1 MSTQE
6 SGIRREGSALG
17 IGALPNQDPS
27 VSSDAEKSMRRYL
40 WNPFHD
46 INLVGP
52 NGLLIRLGHG
62 RSYYGQGRPGE
73 TYEDY
78 QKRGGNLLLR
88 CVAYPCDN
96 IQYNDTLTNLGKP
109 DVNQFNSGSGNDLG
123 QTSGQEEVTIHAGVC
138 AADMVNQYGVAARQG
153 GEERGS
159 YGLRDL
165 KPIAGMMDTDTVAEL
180 FNIVQP
186 YAWKLTNLRQ
196 EERGGLTD
204 EETLLY
210 DLADRGPAEERIK
223 GANLE
228 PALERIAEA
237 LRKMMLGGVR
247 DAATK
252 ARFDYFDLDKQLKNA
267 ALGKIGFKSIP
278 SPYDAHV
285 CFLIGEPVPSAV
297 ARPSTG
303 SDPDMKAAVN
313 LLTQFVTG
321 NQPPEAAGES
331 VAEMKEVL
339 KQTRAAITRMEKLK
353 AELDERG
360 AASEE

>member
-153 GEERGS
+153 GEER
-159 YGLRDL
+159 
-165 KPIAGMMDTDTVAEL
+165 
-180 FNIVQP
+180 
-186 YAWKLTNLRQ
+186 
-196 EERGGLTD
+196 
-204 EETLLY
+204 
-210 DLADRGPAEERIK
+210 
-223 GANLE
+223 
-228 PALERIAEA
+228 
-237 LRKMMLGGVR
+237 
-247 DAATK
+247 
-252 ARFDYFDLDKQLKNA
+252 
-267 ALGKIGFKSIP
+267 
-278 SPYDAHV
+278 
-285 CFLIGEPVPSAV
+285 
-297 ARPSTG
+297 
-303 SDPDMKAAVN
+303 
-313 LLTQFVTG
+313 
-321 NQPPEAAGES
+321 
-331 VAEMKEVL
+331 
-339 KQTRAAITRMEKLK
+339 
-353 AELDERG
+353 
-360 AASEE
+360 